1 MEKVQL
7 ITFMWYFSFF
17 CKSVVFWI
25 HKDEIFEYLAKG
37 RKNNKVQFK
46 DPIVLPANIFCVTN
60 VKNKMFFKAS
70 KKDFT

>member
-1 MEKVQL
+1 M
-7 ITFMWYFSFF
+7 
-17 CKSVVFWI
+17 FWI

-70 KKDFT
+70 KKTFYIVVGNHQRKQIQIFKI